1 MIDSYVQIFVSQ
13 WGKYHFWLFIK
24 NDTSFSSKQHVT
36 FNKTTRH
43 FQQNNTSLSTKHHVG
58 VESTDYD
65 SKDLFWDFQQKHLEI
80 PQKHTN
86 FAPQSPQGEVWKPE

>member
-1 MIDSYVQIFVSQ
+1 MIDSYVQILVSR
-13 WGKYHFWLFIK
+13 WGKYHFLVVHQKRHVVFI
-24 NDTSFSSKQHVT
+24 
-36 FNKTTRH
+36 KTTRH
-43 FQQNNTSLSTKHHVG
+43 FQQNNTSLSTKQHVG
-58 VESTDYD
+58 VESTEYD